1 MTIQP
6 WTLERMGLSKSLAVA
21 LSCPAPKPQLS
32 VGGPGEAEKCRGRF
46 QPVPARV
53 KGAGTKKPP
62 LG

>member
-1 MTIQP
+1 
-6 WTLERMGLSKSLAVA
+6 MGLSKSLAVA